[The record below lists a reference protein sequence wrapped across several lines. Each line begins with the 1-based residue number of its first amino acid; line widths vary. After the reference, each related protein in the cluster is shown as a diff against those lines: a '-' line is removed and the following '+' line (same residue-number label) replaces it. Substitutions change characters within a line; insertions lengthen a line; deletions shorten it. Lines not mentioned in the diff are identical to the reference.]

1 MHKLLSPS
9 LLIAASLLLGASGC
23 TVSGGAQGESTQAS
37 APPSGTT
44 PDALIRAE
52 VVRRYSGEAFREV
65 VDAAD
70 LPSGALLLALK
81 SGRLIEF
88 DPIDGST
95 SLVAD
100 LEARVFSSGE
110 RGALAVAL
118 HPQFGI
124 DDENRVFFSYIAEG
138 SGVTRLE
145 SLRVDPLL
153 MTERAGRTTILE
165 FAHFNS
171 NHNAADLEFDASGKL
186 LMATGDSGG
195 HGDPEKSSQ
204 DLASRLGKLLEIDI
218 DATPSPVKV
227 RGIGL
232 RNPWK
237 IALDQENQQL
247 WIADVGQGERE
258 EISVLSL
265 SNMSERSEPVNFGW
279 PIMEGDR
286 CFGTETCSPPP
297 GHLSPYATYTHD
309 DGRCSIIGAALSGE
323 HFVFGDY
330 CTGEIMA
337 IPLNG
342 FAGGEP
348 AVISWSGDVPNLRP
362 GGIYA
367 DRSGRIWIF
376 DQGSPTILSISLSR

>member
-1 MHKLLSPS
+1 MHKFLSLS
-9 LLIAASLLLGASGC
+9 LLIVVSLLFGALGC
-23 TVSGGAQGESTQAS
+23 TLGGGAPDEGAQAS
-37 APPSGTT
+37 TPPSGESSD
-44 PDALIRAE
+44 PLIRAE

-65 VDAAD
+65 VDAAE

-88 DPIDGST
+88 DPTDGST

-100 LEARVFSSGE
+100 LEDLVLSSGE

-118 HPQFGI
+118 HPRFGS
-124 DDENRVFFSYIAEG
+124 DGENRVFFSYIAEG
-138 SGVTRLE
+138 SGVTRLD
-145 SLRVDPLL
+145 SLQVDPIG
-153 MTERAGRTTILE
+153 MTERAGRRTLLE

-195 HGDPEKSSQ
+195 YGDPEKSSQ
-204 DLASRLGKLLEIDI
+204 DLASRLGKLLEIEI
-218 DATPSPVKV
+218 DATPSTVKV

-237 IALDQENQQL
+237 IALDHESQHL
-247 WIADVGQGERE
+247 WIADVGQDRRE

-265 SNMSERSEPVNFGW
+265 SDTSERSEPVNFGW

-286 CFGTETCSPPP
+286 CFGTERCSPPL
-297 GHLSPYATYTHD
+297 GHLSPYATYDHNH
-309 DGRCSIIGAALSGE
+309 GRCSIIGAALSGE
-323 HFVFGDY
+323 HFLFGDF

-337 IPLNG
+337 IPSTG
-342 FAGGEP
+342 SAGRDP
-348 AVISWSGDVPNLRP
+348 VVISWSGDAPELRP

-367 DRSGRIWIF
+367 DGAGRIWIF
-376 DQGSPTILSISLSR
+376 DQASPTILLISLSR

>member
-9 LLIAASLLLGASGC
+9 LLVVASLLLGASGC
-23 TVSGGAQGESTQAS
+23 ALGDGVLDGGTRAST
-37 APPSGTT
+37 PPSRTT

-70 LPSGALLLALK
+70 LPSGTLLLALK

-118 HPQFGI
+118 HPRFGS
-124 DDENRVFFSYIAEG
+124 DGENRIFFSYIAEG

-145 SLRVDPLL
+145 SLQVDPIR
-153 MTERAGRTTILE
+153 MTELAGGRTILE

-171 NHNAADLEFDASGKL
+171 NHNAADLEFDASGTL

-195 HGDPEKSSQ
+195 SGDPEKSAQ
-204 DLASRLGKLLEIDI
+204 DLASRLGKLLEIDV
-218 DATPSPVKV
+218 DTTPATVKV
-227 RGIGL
+227 RGVGL

-237 IALDQENQQL
+237 IALDRDNQQL

-265 SNMSERSEPVNFGW
+265 SDLAKRPDPVNFGW

-286 CFGTETCSPPP
+286 CFGSESCSPPP
-297 GHLSPYATYTHD
+297 GHLSPYATYPHD
-309 DGRCSIIGAALSGE
+309 NGRCSIIGAALSGE
-323 HFVFGDY
+323 HFLFGDY

-337 IPLNG
+337 IPSTGL
-342 FAGGEP
+342 AGGDP
-348 AVISWSGDVPNLRP
+348 AVISWSGDAPELRP

-367 DRSGRIWIF
+367 DRAGRIWIF
-376 DQGSPTILSISLSR
+376 DQGSPTILSISLIR

>member
-1 MHKLLSPS
+1 MHKFLSPS
-9 LLIAASLLLGASGC
+9 LLIVVSLLFGALGC
-23 TVSGGAQGESTQAS
+23 TLGGGAPDEGAQAS
-37 APPSGTT
+37 TPPSGESSD
-44 PDALIRAE
+44 PLIRAE

-65 VDAAD
+65 VDAAE

-100 LEARVFSSGE
+100 LESRVFSSGE

-118 HPQFGI
+118 HPRFGS
-124 DDENRVFFSYIAEG
+124 DGEDRVFFSYIAEG

-145 SLRVDPLL
+145 SLRVDPIR
-153 MTERAGRTTILE
+153 MTELAGGRTILE

-171 NHNAADLEFDASGKL
+171 NHNAADLEFDASGTL

-195 HGDPEKSSQ
+195 SGDPEKSSQ
-204 DLASRLGKLLEIDI
+204 DLASRLGKLLEINV
-218 DATPSPVKV
+218 DATPSTVNV
-227 RGIGL
+227 RGVGL

-237 IALDQENQQL
+237 IALDRDNQEL

-265 SNMSERSEPVNFGW
+265 SDLAKRSDPVNFGW

-286 CFGTETCSPPP
+286 CFGSESCSPPP
-297 GHLSPYATYTHD
+297 GHLSPYATYPHD
-309 DGRCSIIGAALSGE
+309 NGRCSIIGAALSGE
-323 HFVFGDY
+323 HFLFGDY

-337 IPLNG
+337 IPSTG
-342 FAGGEP
+342 YAGGDP
-348 AVISWSGDVPNLRP
+348 AVISWSGDAPELRP

-367 DRSGRIWIF
+367 DRAGRIWIF

>member
-1 MHKLLSPS
+1 MHNVLLPS
-9 LLIAASLLLGASGC
+9 LLCAASLLLGASGC
-23 TVSGGAQGESTQAS
+23 TVSGGAQDESAHAS
-37 APPSGTT
+37 APPSGSA
-44 PDALIRAE
+44 PDAAIRAE
-52 VVRRYSGEAFREV
+52 VVRRYSGESFREV
-65 VDAAD
+65 IDATD
-70 LPSGALLLALK
+70 LPDGSMLLALK
-81 SGRLIEF
+81 SGRLIKF
-88 DPIDGST
+88 NPVDGKT

-100 LEARVFSSGE
+100 LESRVYSSGE

-118 HPQFGI
+118 HPKFGI
-124 DDENRVFFSYIAEG
+124 DGENRIFFSYIAEG

-145 SLRVDPLL
+145 SLRVDPTLL
-153 MTERAGRTTILE
+153 TEQMGRTTIIE

-171 NHNAADLEFDASGKL
+171 NHNAADLEFDASGRL

-195 HGDPEKSSQ
+195 YGDPEKSAQ
-204 DLASRLGKLLEIDI
+204 DLASRLGKLLEIDV
-218 DATPSPVKV
+218 DATPSTVIV

-237 IALDQENQQL
+237 IALDRDKQQL
-247 WIADVGQGERE
+247 WIADVGQGEQE
-258 EISVLSL
+258 EVSVLSL
-265 SNMSERSEPVNFGW
+265 SDASKRSEPVNFGW
-279 PIMEGDR
+279 PIMEGDG
-286 CFGTETCSPPP
+286 CFDRESCSPPP
-297 GHLSPYATYTHD
+297 GHLSPYATYAHE

-337 IPLNG
+337 IPVNG
-342 FAGGEP
+342 FTGEEP